1 MRIISFRSYEH
12 LKLYII
18 LCIFCVLVMFFIYQ
32 IIHYFLNK
40 CMSLPSKFQKCF
52 YNNNED
58 KAVSVFF
65 FDAYFDWW
73 CVNVAL
79 NTSRHRI
86 LIISRINSSY
96 YVYERNFTGIKRDC
110 IRCAIIPCSKEGLK
124 LQLWEDTNQ
133 SNLIYIYI
141 YIYIYTC
148 YLEVKYPIHK

>member
-1 MRIISFRSYEH
+1 
-12 LKLYII
+12 
-18 LCIFCVLVMFFIYQ
+18 
-32 IIHYFLNK
+32 
-40 CMSLPSKFQKCF
+40 MSLPSKFQKCF

-58 KAVSVFF
+58 KAVLVFF

-79 NTSRHRI
+79 NTSRH
-86 LIISRINSSY
+86 S
-96 YVYERNFTGIKRDC
+96 IKRDC

-141 YIYIYTC
+141 YIYTYIYI
-148 YLEVKYPIHK
+148 YI